1 MSNNPHPQD
10 DGSQLYDNFEIS
22 PPSIVIRKAD
32 TDQSLNKIMF
42 NQESQDINNYYTE
55 NAKNDNNLIIAIKT
69 THFRNSSNQQ
79 HQQQQ
84 QQQQHLYEDLPT
96 QFQYSNNSFLNL
108 HRHLLWN

>member
-32 TDQSLNKIMF
+32 TDQSLNKIML

-55 NAKNDNNLIIAIKT
+55 NVKNDNNPNNSYQDYT
-69 THFRNSSNQQ
+69 FSGNSSNQQ
-79 HQQQQ
+79 HQQQ